1 MKLLGVEI
9 PDDIEIPELDAE
21 NKAELDG
28 LHEFFIRREEEIK
41 RSLAESPFKEIIA
54 KMKVAPQPPDSGRPV
69 TISMKAL
76 RMLPP
81 LARARVLYVLRD
93 QLSD

>member
-1 MKLLGVEI
+1 MKILGVEI
-9 PDDIEIPELDAE
+9 PADIEIPELDAA
-21 NKAELDG
+21 NKAELDEI
-28 LHEFFIRREEEIK
+28 HEAIIREHAEMK
-41 RSLAESPFKEIIA
+41 RRLAESPYKAIID

-69 TISMKAL
+69 TISIKAL